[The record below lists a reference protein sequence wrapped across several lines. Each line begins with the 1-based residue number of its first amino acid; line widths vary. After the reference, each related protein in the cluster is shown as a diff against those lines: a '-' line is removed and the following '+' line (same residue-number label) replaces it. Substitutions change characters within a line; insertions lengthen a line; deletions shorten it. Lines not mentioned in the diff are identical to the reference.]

1 MRAALDRD
9 EDNSLAAMV
18 EDAIK
23 RGIHPACVKG

>member
-18 EDAIK
+18 EDAIE
-23 RGIHPACVKG
+23 RGIHPTCVKG